1 MKYLTDSDIIRWNNR
16 LNKSIYSIT
25 PRYSTRN
32 GYPDI
37 IISEKIESGL
47 PGMPLVKSGIED
59 PIINYSFSFSVVS
72 HRKDEFFEIL
82 HKLLKEK
89 FDTKL
94 LTISNSPE
102 SSVGRKHNFDYLTQ
116 DYTNIR
122 DIILDEEI
130 LGKYYTQNHKILNR
144 TFIKYTYDFNNRLTD
159 IICTLSY
166 IEDTI
171 EFFQLIWGY
180 DEEGN
185 EICLLD
191 FPVGSVVSKNN
202 DKSKDFLVIEYL
214 YKKVNSKFN
223 IEYIVSEIIYDSK
236 SPIIKYGESFIINK
250 DEICHSRNNRIDNIL
265 N

>member
-25 PRYSTRN
+25 PRYNTRN

-37 IISEKIESGL
+37 IISEKLESRI
-47 PGMPLVKSGIED
+47 PAVPLVKSGIED
-59 PIINYSFSFSVVS
+59 PIINYIFSFSVVS

-89 FDTKL
+89 FGTRF
-94 LTISNSPE
+94 LTISNKSPD
-102 SSVGRKHNFDYLTQ
+102 SLG
-116 DYTNIR
+116 IR
-122 DIILDEEI
+122 DIILDESI
-130 LGKYYTQNHKILNR
+130 LGKYHTQDHKILNR

-159 IICTLSY
+159 IICILSY

-180 DEEGN
+180 DEEGK

-202 DKSKDFLVIEYL
+202 DKSKDFIVIEYL

-236 SPIIKYGESFIINK
+236 SPIIKYGESFIISK

>member
-25 PRYSTRN
+25 PRYNTRN

-89 FDTKL
+89 FDTKF
-94 LTISNSPE
+94 LTISDKSPE
-102 SSVGRKHNFDYLTQ
+102 SLG
-116 DYTNIR
+116 IR
-122 DIILDEEI
+122 DIILDESI
-130 LGKYYTQNHKILNR
+130 LGKYYTQDHKILNR

-159 IICTLSY
+159 IICILSY

-180 DEEGN
+180 DEEGK

-202 DKSKDFLVIEYL
+202 DKSKDFLVIEYI

-223 IEYIVSEIIYDSK
+223 IEYIVSEIIYDNK
-236 SPIIKYGESFIINK
+236 SPVIKYGESFIISK

>member
-1 MKYLTDSDIIRWNNR
+1 MRYLTDSDILKWNNR

-25 PRYSTRN
+25 HRHNTRN

-37 IISEKIESGL
+37 IISETRESGL
-47 PGMPLVKSGIED
+47 PGMPLVKFGIED

-82 HKLLKEK
+82 HKLLKDK
-89 FDTKL
+89 FDTKF
-94 LTISNSPE
+94 LTISNKSPE
-102 SSVGRKHNFDYLTQ
+102 SLDYA
-116 DYTNIR
+116 NVR
-122 DIILDEEI
+122 DITLDESI
-130 LGKYYTQNHKILNR
+130 LGKYYKQDHKILNR
-144 TFIKYTYDFNNRLTD
+144 NFIKYTYDFNNRLTD

-191 FPVGSVVSKNN
+191 FPIGSIVSKNS

-214 YKKVNSKFN
+214 YKKMDSKFN

-250 DEICHSRNNRIDNIL
+250 DEICHSRNNRIDNII